1 MRLIVT
7 RPQAQAV
14 AAVRELREAGVDA
27 QALPLIAV
35 EALAHD
41 PAVESVKAVGEG
53 GAAARAG
60 SPNAASSGD
69 SGEVPLVAA
78 LRRARETLA
87 QRRLVMFVSAN
98 AVVHFLAEP
107 GQPAWPP
114 GTLAGSTGPGTTAA
128 LRQAGVP
135 AACIREPAAGA
146 ERLDSE
152 ALWQQLR
159 ALDWRGARALIVRG
173 EGGRDWLADTL
184 RAAGAEV
191 EFVTA
196 YRRALPRFDEAQAA
210 LLAAAQADPA
220 GHVWHFSSSEAVH
233 NLPRLAPGARWQAS
247 AALATHPRIG
257 EAARA
262 IGFGDVQVLAPGL
275 SALLAAWKALQA
287 GRRSP
292 GETRS

>member
-1 MRLIVT
+1 MEDEAFQRETLIDFLGQNQF
-7 RPQAQAV
+7 RAS
-14 AAVRELREAGVDA
+14 GVD
-27 QALPLIAV
+27 
-35 EALAHD
+35 
-41 PAVESVKAVGEG
+41 
-53 GAAARAG
+53 
-60 SPNAASSGD
+60 SG
-69 SGEVPLVAA
+69 AA
-78 LRRARETLA
+78 LRKLVEKDPPALVLLDLRLPGGEDGFALA
-87 QRRLVMFVSAN
+87 VFVSAN
-98 AVVHFLAEP
+98 AVAHFLAEP

-233 NLPRLAPGARWQAS
+233 HLPRLAPGARWQAS